1 MEKSLSEAP
10 VAVCKLPG
18 GSGRAVTAQ
27 WLPIPRGWGG
37 PSGPHLGAQCSALL
51 GGGDGVG
58 REGSLLARPQTG
70 EVLGSEVLGV
80 PCACQPPEGGLSA
93 HWLLGGGAPIS
104 QEASEG

>member
-1 MEKSLSEAP
+1 MASHP
-10 VAVCKLPG
+10 
-18 GSGRAVTAQ
+18 T
-27 WLPIPRGWGG
+27 WLGG
-37 PSGPHLGAQCSALL
+37 PFRATSGCPVLSPVGR
-51 GGGDGVG
+51 GDGVG